1 MSELERAQQLL
12 NTIPDYKLGY
22 AISLLQGLAAGDI
35 SFNADNSTI
44 NTVKLDK
51 AVETAIRNCNSSD
64 KLPDTAYVDSMG
76 VFHPS
81 NMEE

>member
-22 AISLLQGLAAGDI
+22 AISFLQGLAAGDI
-35 SFNADNSTI
+35 STI